1 MLPNERTTRNQAA
14 AAPGE
19 IEALVVSPDRHS
31 AKPLTDFLRTE
42 GANIQVACS
51 VDTAIEEA
59 LLHRPHIILIDE
71 NISPACGIDLCS
83 RLKSNTRTHF
93 LPAILWTQQKGNE
106 TVRLDALS
114 AGADA
119 VFTPS
124 TTKEEKRLR
133 LWALLRS
140 NSLYR
145 KMDRKRQDLN
155 QMIRDKRQW
164 VRELIHDIQNSLGAI
179 QANFEYLAQTQ
190 DEHNHQSDL
199 DECVHDTR
207 SSFRGLVRSLRTVLE
222 FERFEAGDVVL
233 RENPILLSELVEAV
247 ASSLEDDLSSST
259 KKIVVKAQSCSQPVT
274 GDPNYLKEAFS
285 NLITFIIRQS
295 DNRVCTIALT
305 DEGSHC
311 RIEVSGDRFRIP
323 TEAQQRLF
331 SPYNSRKKNNY
342 QMIGYGVGLALSKV
356 IIELHKGFIEVIDL
370 PSAGSAFIVEI
381 PSLWPSTN
389 HHSSE

>member
-19 IEALVVSPDRHS
+19 IEALVVSPDRQS
-31 AKPLTDFLRTE
+31 AKPLIDFLRAE

-59 LLHRPHIILIDE
+59 LLHRPHVILIDE
-71 NISPACGIDLCS
+71 SISSACGIDLCS

-93 LPAILWTQQKGNE
+93 LPAILWTQQKGTE

-119 VFTPS
+119 VFTS
-124 TTKEEKRLR
+124 TTSKEERRLR

-145 KMDRKRQDLN
+145 KLDRKRQDLN
-155 QMIRDKRQW
+155 QVIRSKRQW

-190 DEHNHQSDL
+190 DERDSRDDL
-199 DECVHDTR
+199 DECVQDTR

-233 RENPILLSELVEAV
+233 RENPISLSELVESV
-247 ASSLEDDLSSST
+247 ANGLREDLASDT
-259 KKIVVKAQSCSQPVT
+259 KKITVQIQSCSQPVT

-285 NLITFIIRQS
+285 NLITFMVRQA
-295 DNRVCTIALT
+295 DNRVCTISLT

-311 RIEVSGDRFRIP
+311 RVEIAGDHFRIP
-323 TEAQQRLF
+323 PEAQQRLF
-331 SPYNSRKKNNY
+331 APYASRKKNNY
-342 QMIGYGVGLALSKV
+342 QVIGYGVGLALSKV
-356 IIELHKGFIEVIDL
+356 IIELHKGFIEIIDL
-370 PSAGSAFIVEI
+370 PSSGSAFIVEI